1 MEENKTRKKS
11 KDILKF
17 LGFRTRKNFIIFLVF
32 VLVSSVFWF
41 LIALSKEYT
50 TTISYPVKF
59 TSLPKDR
66 ILVEK
71 LPENIQL
78 QIAGNGFDLLKYE
91 FSGFIFPYIIDYS
104 KISNHN
110 HSNHFHLQTTT
121 LLNQFR
127 QKFPSNVTVQDI
139 FPKTLTFTFSSMI
152 KKKLPVEANIL
163 YRLAKQYVVHDKV
176 LISPNYVIAKGPKA
190 IIDTMKVAKTEQ
202 YDLKILD
209 KPIKKILSLKKTK
222 LVSYSADKVVL
233 FLNVQQYTESV
244 IKVPIVIKNMPDS
257 LSIKF
262 IPDKISVRYKSTL
275 DHFKEILPKQFKAI
289 ANFSSITLSK
299 DTKIPIVLEET
310 PKEAFDIS
318 FSPKKVSFLL
328 SQKQKK
334 END

>member
-1 MEENKTRKKS
+1 MEENKTKRKS

-17 LGFRTRKNFIIFLVF
+17 LGFRTRKNFFIFLVF

-50 TTISYPVKF
+50 TIIDYPVKF

-66 ILVEK
+66 ILVQEVPDN
-71 LPENIQL
+71 LQL
-78 QIAGNGFDLLKYE
+78 QITGNGFDLLKYE
-91 FSGFIFPYIIDYS
+91 FSGFIFPYIVDYS

-110 HSNHFHLQTTT
+110 HSNHFQLQTTT

-127 QKFPSNVTVQDI
+127 RKFPSNVTVQDI
-139 FPKTLTFTFSSMI
+139 FPKTLIFTFSSMVE
-152 KKKLPVEANIL
+152 KKLPVEADIL

-176 LISPNYVIAKGPKA
+176 LISPNFVIAKGPKA

-209 KPIKKILSLKKTK
+209 KPIKKMLSLENINM
-222 LVSYSADKVVL
+222 VSFSTNKVFL

-244 IKVPIVIKNMPDS
+244 IDIPIVIENMPDS

-262 IPDKISVRYKSTL
+262 IPDKISVKYKSTL
-275 DHFKEILPKQFKAI
+275 DHFNEILPEQFKAI
-289 ANFSSITLSK
+289 ANFSSIALSK
-299 DTKIPIVLEET
+299 DTKMPVFLEET
-310 PKEAFDIS
+310 PKKAFDIS